1 MLIKFVKFCWSIWY
15 FILCWTFLPVFMFL
29 FRRSEWQARPF
40 DFARAMLNDPDIVKA
55 LTDAGMAA
63 MLLQLQQQVDT
74 LAANAPRGPSRKPPT
89 EEDMEWGMFI
99 QNYGENPQ
107 PDMVPEYF
115 RYVLRGGTT
124 GSTELPTAAA
134 VIALVHS
141 RPHWADE
148 WRQEFP
154 ELFKKA
160 EQWMHADPNRAGWN
174 DFYMV
179 QWFILRDDEIVKVL
193 KARAEIP
200 GIVGDTCKWMLNSV
214 SQQIPAFAEALE
226 RVGYEFPESNVG
238 RMLPLETPP
247 PGLPYQCP
255 ACGILLA
262 PAPPASQPKES
273 S

>member
-1 MLIKFVKFCWSIWY
+1 
-15 FILCWTFLPVFMFL
+15 
-29 FRRSEWQARPF
+29 
-40 DFARAMLNDPDIVKA
+40 MLNDPDIVKA

-134 VIALVHS
+134 VFALVRS

-160 EQWMHADPNRAGWN
+160 EQWMQADPNRAGWN

-179 QWFILRDDEIVKVL
+179 QWFVLRDDQIVGVL
-193 KARAEIP
+193 KGRAEIP
-200 GIVGDTCKWMLNSV
+200 GPVGDTCKWMLNSV
-214 SQQIPAFAEALE
+214 SQQMPAFAEALE
-226 RVGYEFPESNVG
+226 RVGYDGPMASVPHPADNAIAVQLDKFVG
-238 RMLPLETPP
+238 SPITVARANELNNRTYITFETPTM
-247 PGLPYQCP
+247 GVQLS
-255 ACGILLA
+255 ADLLA
-262 PAPPASQPKES
+262 VSFRDKEQS
-273 S
+273 